1 MRFDTSQHMR
11 MSQQMKLAPRMIQ
24 SMEILQMP
32 LTELQERIE
41 QELENNPT
49 LELSE
54 PGDGDAVNG
63 VAAEA
68 ALAAAEAALEGIQA
82 DVPSMRDEDVLTID
96 ADGGATEFQR
106 LDSFE
111 ETNPDAIENEY
122 SKSDHAT
129 AYESTDFVDEG
140 SFVRRD
146 GERDAKMDAMASAP
160 ARGEPLQEQLQMQWS
175 LTEVDPALKPMGRA
189 IIASLDDDGYLRT
202 PLDQVAR
209 EYVARG
215 EDAPYGE
222 DEFDR
227 KYESTTSSLQAS
239 VRQASL
245 DQSAA
250 ANVSQSSAS
259 EARPA
264 SPQAPAGPEVIER
277 FERALQAVQLFLEPA
292 GVAAR
297 NAGECLLLQLD
308 ALTEDGQTMGW
319 PPETFDHARRLVR
332 DHIDDLMQNRLPK
345 VAEKSGLS
353 MDQIRDALTLL
364 KRLSLAPARRLAPD
378 DNAPVTPDAIIE
390 YDADE
395 DRYVAY
401 LNESRIPNLRVNQ
414 EYARLTRDRGME
426 KRDRDFIRTNMSNAQ
441 WLIDAI
447 GQRKRTL
454 LRVAQ
459 AVATAQR
466 EFFDYGPQA
475 LKPLPMT
482 QVADELGI
490 HVATV
495 SRAVA
500 DKYVRTPRGV
510 LALRR
515 FFSGGVQT
523 KGEAGDDSGEMA
535 WDAIKAAL
543 QEVVS
548 GEDKRSPLSDEA
560 LVDELKKRGIT
571 IARRTIAKYRDQLGI
586 PTARMRKQY

>member
-49 LELSE
+49 LELAE
-54 PGDGDAVNG
+54 PGDGTAEG
-63 VAAEA
+63 ATAEA
-68 ALAAAEAALEGIQA
+68 ALAAAEAALEGVQA
-82 DVPSMRDEDVLTID
+82 DIPPVRDEDVLTID
-96 ADGGATEFQR
+96 AEGGATEFQR

-129 AYESTDFVDEG
+129 AYESTDFGDEVA
-140 SFVRRD
+140 FVRRD

-175 LTEVDPALKPMGRA
+175 LAEVDPALKPMGRA

-202 PLDQVAR
+202 PLEQVAS
-209 EYVARG
+209 EFIARG
-215 EDAPYGE
+215 GEVSGDAASDEDDATAAALSDAGAVRDASTAPTS
-222 DEFDR
+222 
-227 KYESTTSSLQAS
+227 ES
-239 VRQASL
+239 
-245 DQSAA
+245 SAA
-250 ANVSQSSAS
+250 V
-259 EARPA
+259 
-264 SPQAPAGPEVIER
+264 PQTAGTPISPEVIEG

-297 NAGECLLLQLD
+297 TAGECLLLQLD
-308 ALTEDGQTMGW
+308 ALTEEGQTMGW
-319 PPETFDHARRLVR
+319 PADTFEHARRLVR
-332 DHIDDLMQNRLPK
+332 DHIDDLTQNRLPR

-353 MDQIRDALTLL
+353 LDQIRDALTLL

-378 DNAPVTPDAIIE
+378 DNAPVTPDAVIE

-414 EYARLTRDRGME
+414 EYARLTRDRAME

-459 AVATAQR
+459 AVAQAQR

-482 QVADELGI
+482 QVAEELGI

-523 KGEAGDDSGEMA
+523 KGEAGDASGEMA

-548 GEDKRSPLSDEA
+548 GEDKKNPLSDEA

-571 IARRTIAKYRDQLGI
+571 IARRTIAKYRDQLSI

>member
-49 LELSE
+49 LELAE
-54 PGDGDAVNG
+54 PGDGTAEG
-63 VAAEA
+63 VTAEA
-68 ALAAAEAALEGIQA
+68 ALAAAEAALEGVQA
-82 DVPSMRDEDVLTID
+82 DVAGVRDEDVLTID
-96 ADGGATEFQR
+96 AEGGATEFQR

-129 AYESTDFVDEG
+129 AYESSDFGDEG

-146 GERDAKMDAMASAP
+146 GERDAKMDAMAAAP

-175 LTEVDPALKPMGRA
+175 LAEADPAFKPMGRA

-202 PLDQVAR
+202 PLEQVAR
-209 EYVARG
+209 EFVARG
-215 EDAPYGE
+215 GKDAED
-222 DEFDR
+222 DEAQPPQDDGQVSADA
-227 KYESTTSSLQAS
+227 STP
-239 VRQASL
+239 
-245 DQSAA
+245 
-250 ANVSQSSAS
+250 VS
-259 EARPA
+259 
-264 SPQAPAGPEVIER
+264 PEVMER

-308 ALTEDGQTMGW
+308 ALTEEGQDIGW
-319 PPETFDHARRLVR
+319 PPDTFEHARRLVR
-332 DHIDDLMQNRLPK
+332 DHIDDLTQNRLPK

-353 MDQIRDALTLL
+353 LDQIRDALTLL

-378 DNAPVTPDAIIE
+378 DNAPVTPDAVIE

-414 EYARLTRDRGME
+414 EYAKLTRDRGME

-459 AVATAQR
+459 AVAQAQR

-482 QVADELGI
+482 QVAEELGI

-500 DKYVRTPRGV
+500 DKYVLTPRGV

-523 KGEAGDDSGEMA
+523 KGEAGDASGEMA

-548 GEDKRSPLSDEA
+548 GEDKKNPLSDEA

-571 IARRTIAKYRDQLGI
+571 IARRTIAKYRDQLSI

>member
-32 LTELQERIE
+32 LAELEERIE

-49 LELSE
+49 LERAE
-54 PGDGDAVNG
+54 PGDGEGEAG
-63 VAAEA
+63 VS
-68 ALAAAEAALEGIQA
+68 AAEAALEGVQA
-82 DVPSMRDEDVLTID
+82 DVASVRDEDVLTID
-96 ADGGATEFQR
+96 AEGGATEFQR

-129 AYESTDFVDEG
+129 AYESREFEG
-140 SFVRRD
+140 GFEGDGGFVRRD

-160 ARGEPLQEQLQMQWS
+160 ARGEPLHEQLQMQWS
-175 LTEVDPALKPMGRA
+175 LVEVDSALKPLGQA
-189 IIASLDDDGYLRT
+189 IIASLDEDGYLRT
-202 PLDQVAR
+202 PLEQVAR
-209 EYVARG
+209 EFVARARDG
-215 EDAPYGE
+215 GHDGQDGHGGDRGD
-222 DEFDR
+222 DEAVAG
-227 KYESTTSSLQAS
+227 KAAS
-239 VRQASL
+239 N
-245 DQSAA
+245 AA
-250 ANVSQSSAS
+250 AATTLAHEAAARGAPLSAEVPS
-259 EARPA
+259 RVD
-264 SPQAPAGPEVIER
+264 PEVMKR
-277 FERALQAVQLFLEPA
+277 FERGLQAVQLFLEPA

-297 NAGECLLLQLD
+297 TPGECLLLQLE
-308 ALTEDGQTMGW
+308 ALKEDGQDIGW
-319 PPETFDHARRLVR
+319 PSDTFEHARRLVS

-345 VAEKSGLS
+345 VAEKSGLRL
-353 MDQIRDALTLL
+353 DQIRDALSLL
-364 KRLSLAPARRLAPD
+364 RRLSLAPARRLVPE
-378 DNAPVTPDAIIE
+378 DNAPITPDAIIE

-414 EYARLTRDRGME
+414 EYARLTRDRAME

-466 EFFDYGPQA
+466 EFFDFGPQA

-500 DKYVRTPRGV
+500 DKYVRTPSGV
-510 LALRR
+510 LPLRR

-523 KGEAGDDSGEMA
+523 KGETGDDSGEMA

-548 GEDKRSPLSDEA
+548 AEDKRSPLSDEA

>member
-11 MSQQMKLAPRMIQ
+11 MGQQMKLAPRMIQ

-49 LELSE
+49 LELAE
-54 PGDGDAVNG
+54 PGDGTAEG
-63 VAAEA
+63 ATAEA
-68 ALAAAEAALEGIQA
+68 AMAAAEAALEGVQA

-129 AYESTDFVDEG
+129 AYESTDYGDEG
-140 SFVRRD
+140 SFLRRD
-146 GERDAKMDAMASAP
+146 GERDAKMDAMASTP
-160 ARGEPLQEQLQMQWS
+160 ARGEPLQEQLQMQW
-175 LTEVDPALKPMGRA
+175 LLAEVDPALKPMGRA
-189 IIASLDDDGYLRT
+189 IIAALDDDGYLRT
-202 PLDQVAR
+202 ALEQVAR
-209 EYVARG
+209 DFVLRG
-215 EDAPYGE
+215 GVDAG
-222 DEFDR
+222 D
-227 KYESTTSSLQAS
+227 
-239 VRQASL
+239 
-245 DQSAA
+245 A
-250 ANVSQSSAS
+250 ANDEDGATAAVIGDAGKVHDVGVKGPVA
-259 EARPA
+259 EAG
-264 SPQAPAGPEVIER
+264 APVNHQIMEG

-297 NAGECLLLQLD
+297 TPGECLLLQLD
-308 ALTEDGQTMGW
+308 TLTEEGQTMGW

-332 DHIDDLMQNRLPK
+332 DHIDDLTQNRLPK
-345 VAEKSGLS
+345 VAEKSGLTL
-353 MDQIRDALTLL
+353 DQIRDAMTLL

-378 DNAPVTPDAIIE
+378 DNAPITPDAIIE

-401 LNESRIPNLRVNQ
+401 LNETRIPNLRVNQ

-459 AVATAQR
+459 AVAQAQR
-466 EFFDYGPQA
+466 EFFEYGPQA

-523 KGEAGDDSGEMA
+523 KGEAGDASGEMA

-548 GEDKRSPLSDEA
+548 GEDKRTPLSDEA

>member
-1 MRFDTSQHMR
+1 
-11 MSQQMKLAPRMIQ
+11 
-24 SMEILQMP
+24 
-32 LTELQERIE
+32 
-41 QELENNPT
+41 
-49 LELSE
+49 
-54 PGDGDAVNG
+54 V
-63 VAAEA
+63 
-68 ALAAAEAALEGIQA
+68 QA
-82 DVPSMRDEDVLTID
+82 DVASVRDEDVLTID

-111 ETNPDAIENEY
+111 EANPDAIENEY

-129 AYESTDFVDEG
+129 AYESRELDGGFEG
-140 SFVRRD
+140 DAGFVRRD

-160 ARGEPLQEQLQMQWS
+160 ARGEPLHEQLQMQWS
-175 LTEVDPALKPMGRA
+175 LVEVDPALKPLGRA

-202 PLDQVAR
+202 PLEQVAR
-209 EYVARG
+209 EFVARVG
-215 EDAPYGE
+215 EIAGDDEAVAGKAAESQAAESQAAESGAPP
-222 DEFDR
+222 
-227 KYESTTSSLQAS
+227 
-239 VRQASL
+239 
-245 DQSAA
+245 SAE
-250 ANVSQSSAS
+250 VP
-259 EARPA
+259 ARVDPH
-264 SPQAPAGPEVIER
+264 VMER
-277 FERALQAVQLFLEPA
+277 FERGLQAVQLFLEPA

-297 NAGECLLLQLD
+297 TPGECLLLQLD
-308 ALTEDGQTMGW
+308 ALMEDGQDIGW
-319 PPETFDHARRLVR
+319 PSETFEHARRLVR

-345 VAEKSGLS
+345 VAEKSGLTL
-353 MDQIRDALTLL
+353 DQIRDALSLL

-482 QVADELGI
+482 LVADELGI

-523 KGEAGDDSGEMA
+523 KGETGDDSGEMA

-548 GEDKRSPLSDEA
+548 AEDKRSPLSDEA